1 MGFFESV
8 GSVFSK
14 YFEFSGRALRSEY
27 WYFMLF
33 SILFGIV
40 VGILDVVFFSSFM
53 GEGPLSLILTL
64 AFLFPS
70 ITVAARRLH
79 DSGRSGW
86 WQLLAFTIIGIPVVL
101 YWYIKQGDQSENK
114 FGMPP
119 IGSKSNHSSAARA
132 ARSTDSSPSESRAAR
147 AARSSESSP
156 SESSPSEPSP
166 SESRAA
172 RAARSSAASLKNP
185 PDEPA
190 KKDSSQENPSKDIS
204 SEADDLYFDNRRKK

>member
-1 MGFFESV
+1 MGFFEAVS
-8 GSVFSK
+8 SVFSK

-147 AARSSESSP
+147 AARSSAASSNKPKDLYFDNRRSP
-156 SESSPSEPSP
+156 SK
-166 SESRAA
+166 
-172 RAARSSAASLKNP
+172 KNP

-190 KKDSSQENPSKDIS
+190 KKDSSQENLSKDIS

>member
-1 MGFFESV
+1 MGFFEAV

-14 YFEFSGRALRSEY
+14 YFKFSGRAVRSEY
-27 WYFMLF
+27 WYFGLF
-33 SILFGIV
+33 AFLLYVATGILDAILFG
-40 VGILDVVFFSSFM
+40 SFM
-53 GEGPLSLILTL
+53 GNGPISAIASIFLLI
-64 AFLFPS
+64 PS
-70 ITVAARRLH
+70 IAVAARRLH

-86 WQLLAFTIIGIPVVL
+86 WQLLWLTVIGILVVL
-101 YWYIKQGDQSENK
+101 YWLIKKGDQAENK

-132 ARSTDSSPSESRAAR
+132 ARSTDSSPSES
-147 AARSSESSP
+147 
-156 SESSPSEPSP
+156 SP

-172 RAARSSAASLKNP
+172 RAARSSTTSSKNP
-185 PDEPA
+185 PDEPT

>member
-1 MGFFESV
+1 MGFFEAV

-27 WYFMLF
+27 WYWSLF
-33 SILFGIV
+33 LII
-40 VGILDVVFFSSFM
+40 VGIPVGVLSIAWPPIYFIFM
-53 GEGPLSLILTL
+53 IGTFIPNI
-64 AFLFPS
+64 A
-70 ITVAARRLH
+70 VAVRRLH
-79 DSGRSGW
+79 DSDYSGW
-86 WQLLAFTIIGIPVVL
+86 WVLIGIIPIINFLLL
-101 YWYIKQGDQSENK
+101 YWLIIKGDSYENR

-119 IGSKSNHSSAARA
+119 IGSKSNQSSAARA
-132 ARSTDSSPSESRAAR
+132 ARSTDSSPSE
-147 AARSSESSP
+147 P
-156 SESSPSEPSP
+156 IP

-172 RAARSSAASLKNP
+172 RAARSSAASSRNP